1 MAENNDSIQKQLEK
15 NMKYTENQ
23 AAKQS
28 EYLRELL
35 DLEKAGQRMTEDEEK
50 LLVDFWDAQIKTSK
64 DTASMISK
72 SLGAEEAFNRELQHQ
87 FVEMFN
93 EDAESRAVWLKG
105 SQAEKDALLG
115 QMKAEA
121 IARLGLDEKQA
132 EMYADQIAVGM
143 EKAVGNMDAIVEKA
157 GNIFQPL
164 ADNMLRAMDDVRH
177 SIVEKFPNAFRLVSD
192 EMIEHY
198 KSGAKEV
205 GQHFQKHM
213 STIMAPM
220 EAITGPLIAIGKT
233 MFTIGKT
240 LFSGPTKMEI
250 ENAKVQREIRD
261 AVKKRNKDAKK
272 ADDRSWTEKMK
283 DKARNVYA
291 GVKEG
296 PLGKLFGLLAKVGP
310 MLIAGLSTVFSFV
323 MGTLVPMLP
332 LIIGIGAAFVAAGL
346 IIWNIVDDFENL
358 KTLFQAGD
366 WAGFIKNLVA
376 DILAGL
382 FKIPEWIINSISEYF
397 VGSDFRVDFGKESI
411 MNLFADL
418 ETWFYNTWV
427 VPIMETIDAF
437 GIFFDNI
444 GKLVDTIK
452 SWVLAAPARLMK
464 GILSFFGGG
473 DDEEATEETPTEEKP
488 LANKGIKKTY
498 RQKKMD
504 AERQKMQDRSDQMEE
519 AGVTSGTFI
528 GGELYIP
535 GKALSE
541 NQKSM
546 LRMTKSM
553 GNALP
558 AGITEKDIAISSQN
572 KRQTDATNKVSDK
585 LDTTNKSIGEGTA
598 ATNQATQT
606 IINNT
611 QVKEDKDI
619 PSDLHDLGV
628 MFNNQTHG
636 V

>member
-1 MAENNDSIQKQLEK
+1 
-15 NMKYTENQ
+15 
-23 AAKQS
+23 
-28 EYLRELL
+28 
-35 DLEKAGQRMTEDEEK
+35 
-50 LLVDFWDAQIKTSK
+50 
-64 DTASMISK
+64 
-72 SLGAEEAFNRELQHQ
+72 
-87 FVEMFN
+87 
-93 EDAESRAVWLKG
+93 
-105 SQAEKDALLG
+105 
-115 QMKAEA
+115 
-121 IARLGLDEKQA
+121 
-132 EMYADQIAVGM
+132 
-143 EKAVGNMDAIVEKA
+143 
-157 GNIFQPL
+157 
-164 ADNMLRAMDDVRH
+164 
-177 SIVEKFPNAFRLVSD
+177 
-192 EMIEHY
+192 
-198 KSGAKEV
+198 
-205 GQHFQKHM
+205 
-213 STIMAPM
+213 
-220 EAITGPLIAIGKT
+220 
-233 MFTIGKT
+233 
-240 LFSGPTKMEI
+240 
-250 ENAKVQREIRD
+250 
-261 AVKKRNKDAKK
+261 
-272 ADDRSWTEKMK
+272 
-283 DKARNVYA
+283 
-291 GVKEG
+291 
-296 PLGKLFGLLAKVGP
+296 
-310 MLIAGLSTVFSFV
+310 
-323 MGTLVPMLP
+323 
-332 LIIGIGAAFVAAGL
+332 
-346 IIWNIVDDFENL
+346 
-358 KTLFQAGD
+358 
-366 WAGFIKNLVA
+366 
-376 DILAGL
+376 
-382 FKIPEWIINSISEYF
+382 
-397 VGSDFRVDFGKESI
+397 